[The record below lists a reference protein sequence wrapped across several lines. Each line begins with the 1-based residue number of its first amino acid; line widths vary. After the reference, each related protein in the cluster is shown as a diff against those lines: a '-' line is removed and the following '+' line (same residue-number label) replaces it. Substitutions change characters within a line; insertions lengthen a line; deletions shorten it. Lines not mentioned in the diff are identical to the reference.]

1 MSWLDMAIGLAKQ
14 FEGCSLGAYPDPAR
28 GWACP
33 TIGYGATGPGITQ
46 GTVWTQAQADADL
59 RQRMAAC
66 GVVVDKHVSV
76 VLNDEPKAALC
87 DFIYNVGEGAFET
100 STLLRLLNGG
110 DAQGAANEF
119 EKWNLAAGKV
129 LPGLVKRRDAE
140 KALFLLGT
148 NFAGEPQS
156 QPEAVT

>member
-1 MSWLDMAIGLAKQ
+1 MQ
-14 FEGCSLGAYPDPAR
+14 R
-28 GWACP
+28 GWECP
-33 TIGYGATGPGITQ
+33 TIGYGATGPAIVQ

-76 VLNDEPKAALC
+76 PLNDEPKAALC
-87 DFIYNVGEGAFET
+87 DFVYNVGQANFES
-100 STLLRLLNGG
+100 STLLRLLNAG
-110 DAQGAANEF
+110 DVPGAANEF
-119 EKWNLAAGKV
+119 GKWNLAAGEV

-140 KALFLLGT
+140 KALFLLGA